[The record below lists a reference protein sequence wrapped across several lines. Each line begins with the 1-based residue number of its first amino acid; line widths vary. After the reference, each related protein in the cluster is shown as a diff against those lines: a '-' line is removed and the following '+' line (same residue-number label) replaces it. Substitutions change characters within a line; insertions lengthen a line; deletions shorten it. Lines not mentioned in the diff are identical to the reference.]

1 MSRKKKML
9 NKRTVIIVSCLATI
23 PLTVFLV
30 AVADRRRRR
39 SKSQEPNVFLSHT
52 NSQVNVVRTSTAT
65 ITTASRQQQHNEETH
80 SLSPLLQGSKTIE
93 ATPTAIATTST
104 NIHNGEKEEDIA
116 TTTSPLSVAVLYHPR
131 EPFTTENNTMKSSS
145 SETSKE
151 EELAR
156 SDDAKKARESL
167 RELIVSAIKDAKD
180 SAKGRG
186 KELKEQ
192 TGKIADTVDKN
203 TVDRKNIQPPRN
215 NLDTL
220 LGLFEET
227 IKEIRKEYYD
237 EQIKL
242 LDSYRDLLQTQIK
255 VVNARRR
262 MAGKLKPGA

>member
-1 MSRKKKML
+1 MSRKKML

-30 AVADRRRRR
+30 AVADRRRR

-52 NSQVNVVRTSTAT
+52 NSKVNVVLTSTAT
-65 ITTASRQQQHNEETH
+65 ITTASRQQHNEEAQ

>member
-1 MSRKKKML
+1 ML

-30 AVADRRRRR
+30 AVADRRRR

-52 NSQVNVVRTSTAT
+52 NSKVNVVLTSTAT
-65 ITTASRQQQHNEETH
+65 ITTASRQQHNEEAQ

-116 TTTSPLSVAVLYHPR
+116 TTTSPQSVAVLYHPR
-131 EPFTTENNTMKSSS
+131 ELFTTENNNTMKSSS

-192 TGKIADTVDKN
+192 TGRIADAVDKN

-215 NLDTL
+215 NLNTL

-227 IKEIRKEYYD
+227 IKEIRKEHYN

-242 LDSYRDLLQTQIK
+242 LDSYKDLLQTQIK